1 MRIVRLLQIIGI
13 FVLLGLSISNAM
25 AQTVGYTYRP
35 LAAEGC
41 NMQYSI
47 AQQNGEYFIIATVK
61 SDRLT
66 FLKESS
72 FWLKTTDGEIIKLQG
87 EVIGGGSESA
97 GIVSGNIV
105 IPVTEI
111 SSTAQF
117 RISEEELEKLNQGI
131 IKVRLST
138 TPIEHERTFK
148 KDKIGKKLYQFYQK
162 KKMKDDDF

>member
-1 MRIVRLLQIIGI
+1 MKNILIVIFLIISS
-13 FVLLGLSISNAM
+13 GLM

-41 NMQYSI
+41 NIKYSI
-47 AQQNGEYFIIATVK
+47 ARQGDYYYIVATVK

-72 FWLKTTDGEIIKLQG
+72 FWMKTVDGEVIKLHE
-87 EVIGGGSESA
+87 EVIGGGTESA

-105 IPVTEI
+105 IPVTGI

-117 RISEEELEKLNQGI
+117 RISEEELEKLKKGI
-131 IKVRLST
+131 VKVRLST
-138 TPIEHERTFK
+138 TPIEHERIFK
-148 KDKIGKKLYQFYQK
+148 KDKIGRKLYEFYRK
-162 KKMKDDDF
+162 KQQNHDDF

>member
-1 MRIVRLLQIIGI
+1 MRIVRLLQIIAI

-162 KKMKDDDF
+162 KKMNDDDF

>member
-1 MRIVRLLQIIGI
+1 MRIVRLLQIIAI

>member
-1 MRIVRLLQIIGI
+1 MRIVRLLQLIAI

-41 NMQYSI
+41 NMKYSI